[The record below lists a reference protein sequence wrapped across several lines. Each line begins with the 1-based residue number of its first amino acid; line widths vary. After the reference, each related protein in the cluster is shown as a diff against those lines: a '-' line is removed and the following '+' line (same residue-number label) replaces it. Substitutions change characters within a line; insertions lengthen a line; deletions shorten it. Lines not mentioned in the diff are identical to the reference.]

1 MNTLILLTYVFLHE
15 NLSITCIYPIL
26 NNLSYSTS
34 HTFKTGRSP
43 QITREKQTKSYINN
57 YPSPFSSF
65 TTTKGEHRIYL
76 DARLFIYTAFSLSV
90 TADLSQHSVFVKPG
104 IESARKTGS
113 FPCFFCLT

>member
-1 MNTLILLTYVFLHE
+1 MRNEQTKIILT
-15 NLSITCIYPIL
+15 I
-26 NNLSYSTS
+26 TS
-34 HTFKTGRSP
+34 H
-43 QITREKQTKSYINN
+43 
-57 YPSPFSSF
+57 PFHPLLQQK
-65 TTTKGEHRIYL
+65 KGEHRIQL